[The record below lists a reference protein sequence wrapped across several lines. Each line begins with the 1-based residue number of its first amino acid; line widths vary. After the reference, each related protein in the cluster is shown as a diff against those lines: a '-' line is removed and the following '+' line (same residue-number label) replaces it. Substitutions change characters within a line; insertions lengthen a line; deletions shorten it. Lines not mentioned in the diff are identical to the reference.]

1 MLSYYH
7 SFVPKLC
14 TSTNSTCKFQINIG
28 AKKVYIFIC
37 KYPQACCI
45 CPRLVTK
52 IQNYVIK
59 TLCFVQCACQY
70 SGLTKNYW
78 IFFVQLLLIR
88 KYRKCIDA
96 ASSVDFSFLILAFP
110 HPADAELHLP
120 FCLWS
125 TFTVSNVLFLLISC
139 SLPLS
144 SFFLLYKYCFPLP
157 F

>member
-37 KYPQACCI
+37 KYTQACCI

-59 TLCFVQCACQY
+59 TLCV
-70 SGLTKNYW
+70 S
-78 IFFVQLLLIR
+78 IFRPNKKLLDIFVQLLLIR

-96 ASSVDFSFLILAFP
+96 ASSVDFSFWILAFP

-144 SFFLLYKYCFPLP
+144 SFFLLYKYCFPIP